1 MNVYLFE
8 LRRQAGGIV
17 VQAMV
22 LAGLLALLMW
32 GVYPIYAGAEN
43 QVMTVL
49 RGFPP
54 EFAAA
59 FGLSLEGLF
68 SYGGFYAFG
77 NLYLSLVGA
86 IFAASLALSVFAR
99 EKRSACT
106 EFLLTKPL
114 GRTKVFLAK
123 LLACATGLVVVNVL
137 YVVVSAVVHA
147 ISGDT
152 SASPGTVALA
162 SLGLMGTQGVFLSLS
177 VLAAML
183 LRRVRSVSGMASV
196 LGFGGFVMSAL
207 VNLTGEEALRYVSPL
222 QYFEPST
229 VFATGSFDPVYVA
242 TAMLVVAAALIVSF
256 VKYRVGDVS
265 SR

>member
-8 LRRQAGGIV
+8 LRCQAGGV
-17 VQAMV
+17 AVQLTV
-22 LAGLLALLMW
+22 LVGLLVLLML
-32 GVYPIYAGAEN
+32 GVYPIYAGAEG
-43 QVMTVL
+43 QVTTVL
-49 RGFPP
+49 QGFPP

-68 SYGGFYAFG
+68 SYGGFYTFG

-106 EFLLTKPL
+106 DFLLTKPL

-123 LLACATGLVVVNVL
+123 LLACVTDLVVINVL
-137 YVVVSAVVHA
+137 YVAVSMAVHA
-147 ISGDT
+147 VSGDT
-152 SASPGTVALA
+152 STSSGEVALA
-162 SLGLMGTQGVFLSLS
+162 SLGLMGTQGVFLSLG
-177 VLAAML
+177 VLAATF

-229 VFATGSFDPVYVA
+229 VFATGSFDPKYAA
-242 TAMLVVAAALIVSF
+242 TAVLVVAAALIVSF
-256 VKYRVGDVS
+256 VKYRVGDVL

>member
-1 MNVYLFE
+1 ML
-8 LRRQAGGIV
+8 Q
-17 VQAMV
+17 
-22 LAGLLALLMW
+22 
-32 GVYPIYAGAEN
+32 
-43 QVMTVL
+43 
-49 RGFPP
+49 GFPP

-68 SYGGFYAFG
+68 SYGGFYTFG

-106 EFLLTKPL
+106 DFLLTKPL

-123 LLACATGLVVVNVL
+123 SLACVTDLVVINVL
-137 YVVVSAVVHA
+137 YVAVSVAVHA
-147 ISGDT
+147 ASGDT
-152 SASPGTVALA
+152 NTSSEEVALA
-162 SLGLMGTQGVFLSLS
+162 SFGLMGTQGVFLSLG
-177 VLAAML
+177 VLAATF

-207 VNLTGEEALRYVSPL
+207 VNLTGEEALRYISPL
-222 QYFEPST
+222 QYFELST
-229 VFATGSFDPVYVA
+229 VFATGSFDPKYA
-242 TAMLVVAAALIVSF
+242 AMAVLVVAAALIFSF
-256 VKYRVGDVS
+256 VKYRVGDVL